1 MTTKTPRTDAA
12 TELYGDPPFMTPA
25 VPVEFAEQLET
36 ENNLLR
42 AFVEKTISSL
52 EGGMQSE
59 FRFELARI
67 LKDY

>member
-1 MTTKTPRTDAA
+1 
-12 TELYGDPPFMTPA
+12 MTPA
-25 VPVEFAEQLET
+25 VPVEFAEHLET

-59 FRFELARI
+59 SRFELARI
-67 LKDY
+67 LKN